1 MRLLGLKFKSDD
13 TIKSKALE
21 YIVKKMLSLNE

>member
-1 MRLLGLKFKSDD
+1 MRLLGLKFKSDNR
-13 TIKSKALE
+13 IKSKALE